1 MKRKIL
7 MIFIM
12 LGLLGVIQLNSRT
25 LYGIFGSLSSTHD
38 YYVYFPDRRETAEK
52 PGTAFTENDFFFSFL
67 FKKNTELNVFARKF
81 KAENAFIEGGIW
93 NTSKYLVGISIGKA
107 LTLKLGIPDGHYS
120 EYAFPIDFSVGPYI
134 IGSLKNQYTFVSGRK
149 NNAVITDRIRF
160 SYGIYTIV
168 RLRLEFLREKYK
180 FPMVTLGVKYIIPFN
195 NFEYSIDPKTAYRL
209 QRKMF
214 FIGFY
219 L

>member
-7 MIFIM
+7 MLFIM
-12 LGLLGVIQLNSRT
+12 LGYLGVIQLNSRT

-38 YYVYFPDRRETAEK
+38 YYVYFKDHRETAEK
-52 PGTAFTENDFFFSFL
+52 PGTAFTENDFFLSFL

-107 LTLKLGIPDGHYS
+107 LTLKLGIPDGYT
-120 EYAFPIDFSVGPYI
+120 FPIDFSVGPYI
-134 IGSLKNQYTFVSGRK
+134 MGSLKNQYTFVSGRK
-149 NNAVITDRIRF
+149 NNDVITDHIRF

-168 RLRLEFLREKYK
+168 RLRLEFIKK
-180 FPMVTLGVKYIIPFN
+180 FQVTLGLKYIIPFN
-195 NFEYSIDPKTAYRL
+195 NFEYSIDPNTAYRL